1 MIGKMD
7 SRINILQ
14 KSVVRD
20 DIGGETITY
29 NVLKTTW
36 CSVEKPARENDE
48 NVRMS
53 GRQTPINE
61 LDFVI
66 RYFVGLSEDMVIQYE
81 GLMGD
86 RYYKIVSINE
96 EFESR
101 RKGYIRITGQKFDL
115 EK

>member
-1 MIGKMD
+1 MIGKLD
-7 SRINILQ
+7 SRITILQ

-20 DIGGETITY
+20 DIGGENISYTT
-29 NVLKTTW
+29 LKSTW
-36 CSVEKPARENDE
+36 CKIEKKTSNDDNIE
-48 NVRMS
+48 LS

-61 LDFVI
+61 LDFVL
-66 RYFVGLSEDMVIQYE
+66 RYFVGLSEDMIIKYE

>member
-1 MIGKMD
+1 MIGKLD
-7 SRINILQ
+7 SRITILQ

-29 NVLKTTW
+29 NTLKTTW
-36 CSVEKPARENDE
+36 CKIEKKTSSDDNIEL
-48 NVRMS
+48 S

-61 LDFVI
+61 LDFVL
-66 RYFVGLSEDMVIQYE
+66 RYFKGMAEDMIIQYD
-81 GLMGD
+81 GLMGE
-86 RYYKIVSINE
+86 RYYKIVSVNE

>member
-1 MIGKMD
+1 
-7 SRINILQ
+7 L
-14 KSVVRD
+14 
-20 DIGGETITY
+20 E
-29 NVLKTTW
+29 L
-36 CSVEKPARENDE
+36 
-48 NVRMS
+48 S

-61 LDFVI
+61 LDFVL
-66 RYFVGLSEDMVIQYE
+66 RYFVGLAEDMVIQYD

>member
-1 MIGKMD
+1 
-7 SRINILQ
+7 L
-14 KSVVRD
+14 
-20 DIGGETITY
+20 
-29 NVLKTTW
+29 
-36 CSVEKPARENDE
+36 
-48 NVRMS
+48 
-53 GRQTPINE
+53 
-61 LDFVI
+61 
-66 RYFVGLSEDMVIQYE
+66 RYFVGLAEDMVIQYD